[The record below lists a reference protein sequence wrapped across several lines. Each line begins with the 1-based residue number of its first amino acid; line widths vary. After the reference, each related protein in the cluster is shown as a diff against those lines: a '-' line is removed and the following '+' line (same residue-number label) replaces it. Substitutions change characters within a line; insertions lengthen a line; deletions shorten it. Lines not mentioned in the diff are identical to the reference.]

1 MAGQKTFKLHTD
13 GGSRGNP
20 GPAAIGIVLQDPD
33 GHVVKEFKRYI
44 GKATNNQA
52 EYEALIE
59 GLKLAS
65 LYWKGPLECF
75 TDSELLV
82 RQVNGEYDVK
92 NKELKIA
99 HAAVEKLAK
108 HFPSVSFTHVRRT
121 DKLQPIADK
130 LVNEALDEEMRKVK
144 GNKK

>member
-1 MAGQKTFKLHTD
+1 MTPEKTFKLHTD

-20 GPAAIGIVLQDPD
+20 GPAAIGIVLEDPD
-33 GHVVKEFKRYI
+33 GNVVKEFKRCI

-59 GLKLAS
+59 GMKLARV
-65 LYWKGPLECF
+65 YWKGPLECF

-82 RQVNGEYDVK
+82 KQVNGEYDVK
-92 NKELKIA
+92 NKELKVA

-108 HFPSVSFTHVRRT
+108 QFSSITYTHVPRGN
-121 DKLQPIADK
+121 KIQSIADK
-130 LVNEALDEEMRKVK
+130 LVNEALDEEL
-144 GNKK
+144 GKK

>member
-1 MAGQKTFKLHTD
+1 MMASEKRFKLHTD

-20 GPAAIGIVLQDPD
+20 GPAAIGIVLESD
-33 GHVVKEFKRYI
+33 GKVIKEYKRYI

-59 GLKLAS
+59 GLKLAGI
-65 LYWKGPLECF
+65 YWKGHLECF

-82 RQVNGEYDVK
+82 KQVNGEYDVK
-92 NKELKIA
+92 NKELKVA

-108 HFPSVSFTHVRRT
+108 QFPSITFTHVRRA
-121 DKLQPIADK
+121 DKFQSLADK
-130 LVNEALDEEMRKVK
+130 LVNDALDEEL
-144 GNKK
+144 GKK

>member
-1 MAGQKTFKLHTD
+1 MASEKRFKLHTD

-20 GPAAIGIVLQDPD
+20 GPAAIGIVLEAD
-33 GHVVKEFKRYI
+33 GEVIKEYKRYI

-59 GLKLAS
+59 GLKLART
-65 LYWKGPLECF
+65 YWKGPLECF

-92 NKELKIA
+92 NKELKVA
-99 HAAVEKLAK
+99 HAAVEKLANQ
-108 HFPSVSFTHVRRT
+108 FSSITYTHVRRA
-121 DKLQPIADK
+121 DKIQSIADN
-130 LVNEALDEEMRKVK
+130 LVNEALDEEM
-144 GNKK
+144 GKK

>member
-1 MAGQKTFKLHTD
+1 MASEKRFKLHTD

-20 GPAAIGIVLQDPD
+20 GPAAIGIVLEDPD
-33 GHVVKEFKRYI
+33 GNVVKEFKRYI

-59 GLKLAS
+59 GLKLAKIF
-65 LYWKGPLECF
+65 WKGSLDCF

-92 NKELKIA
+92 NKELKVA

-108 HFPSVSFTHVRRT
+108 QFPSIAFTHVRRAN
-121 DKLQPIADK
+121 KLQALADK
-130 LVNEALDEEMRKVK
+130 LVNEALDEELGK
-144 GNKK
+144 

>member
-1 MAGQKTFKLHTD
+1 MVAVAPEKAFKLHTD

-20 GPAAIGIVLQDPD
+20 GPAAIGIVLEDPD
-33 GHVVKEFKRYI
+33 GNVVKEFKRCI

-52 EYEALIE
+52 EYTALIE
-59 GLKLAS
+59 GLKLAHV
-65 LYWKGPLECF
+65 YWKGPLECF

-108 HFPSVSFTHVRRT
+108 QFSAITFTHVRRA
-121 DKLQPIADK
+121 DKVQSIADK
-130 LVNEALDEEMRKVK
+130 LVNDALDEEMEK
-144 GNKK
+144 N

>member
-1 MAGQKTFKLHTD
+1 MASEKRFKLHTD

-20 GPAAIGIVLQDPD
+20 GPAAIGIVLESD
-33 GHVVKEFKRYI
+33 GKVIKEYKRYI

-59 GLKLAS
+59 GLKLAGM
-65 LYWKGPLECF
+65 YWKGPLECF

-82 RQVNGEYDVK
+82 KQVNGEYDVK
-92 NKELKIA
+92 NKELKVA

-108 HFPSVSFTHVRRT
+108 QFPSITYTHVRRA
-121 DKLQPIADK
+121 DKIQSIADK
-130 LVNEALDEEMRKVK
+130 LVNEALDEEL
-144 GNKK
+144 GKK